1 MRKSYAAWMLLL
13 FSFCLLPGLAM
24 AAPAQ
29 AQDQLKLMVEG
40 KNVDADVPPIL
51 DQGRTL
57 VPVRVVA
64 EQLGAT
70 VTWDDGSRSATIVRG
85 QTTLE
90 LTLDRKTARKNGKD
104 VQLDTAPKVH
114 NGRML
119 LPLRFVSE
127 SLGLTVGWEDATR
140 TVIVNSPQTVSV
152 NGSGLA
158 AASPVYVIDGTA
170 FVPVDALANSFG
182 LKDWV
187 NKQTIRQ
194 TRTID
199 SVRVAP
205 LDEMRDLLG
214 ADTQWDQQNSRIT
227 FTRDT
232 KFTGVE
238 VDGEKVTIKTT
249 NRVIPAS
256 FTLEGPHRIVMDF
269 PQTHLSGKMQDGLDS
284 SYQGIA
290 YQASA
295 ANDSADRET
304 TQNNRVNDQSEMPS
318 WLSGIESDNESEDV
332 AADALNQVT
341 AAEAPVASD
350 PKPPLVTTI
359 RYSQYQPDVVRVV
372 VELSQKSNYDL
383 SQQED
388 GVSVT
393 LKPAPRKTGY
403 LIVIDAGHGGH
414 DNGASGVAG
423 NKEKD
428 YNLAVANKVVKLLSQ
443 YKEFQVV
450 ATRSTDVYLTLQQR
464 VEIANNMGA
473 DLFLSVHANSF
484 TPASRGTETFYYNAN
499 SEAFA
504 RLVHSYLVKATG
516 FPDRTVQIQP
526 FYVIK
531 NTKMPATL
539 TETGFLTNE
548 IENKQLMSPAFQ
560 DKIAQALAT
569 AIREYYLQH
578 Q

>member
-1 MRKSYAAWMLLL
+1 M
-13 FSFCLLPGLAM
+13 
-24 AAPAQ
+24 
-29 AQDQLKLMVEG
+29 
-40 KNVDADVPPIL
+40 
-51 DQGRTL
+51 
-57 VPVRVVA
+57 
-64 EQLGAT
+64 
-70 VTWDDGSRSATIVRG
+70 
-85 QTTLE
+85 
-90 LTLDRKTARKNGKD
+90 
-104 VQLDTAPKVH
+104 
-114 NGRML
+114 
-119 LPLRFVSE
+119 
-127 SLGLTVGWEDATR
+127 
-140 TVIVNSPQTVSV
+140 
-152 NGSGLA
+152 
-158 AASPVYVIDGTA
+158 
-170 FVPVDALANSFG
+170 
-182 LKDWV
+182 
-187 NKQTIRQ
+187 
-194 TRTID
+194 
-199 SVRVAP
+199 
-205 LDEMRDLLG
+205 
-214 ADTQWDQQNSRIT
+214 
-227 FTRDT
+227 
-232 KFTGVE
+232 
-238 VDGEKVTIKTT
+238 
-249 NRVIPAS
+249 
-256 FTLEGPHRIVMDF
+256 
-269 PQTHLSGKMQDGLDS
+269 
-284 SYQGIA
+284 
-290 YQASA
+290 
-295 ANDSADRET
+295 
-304 TQNNRVNDQSEMPS
+304 
-318 WLSGIESDNESEDV
+318 
-332 AADALNQVT
+332 
-341 AAEAPVASD
+341 
-350 PKPPLVTTI
+350 
-359 RYSQYQPDVVRVV
+359 
-372 VELSQKSNYDL
+372 
-383 SQQED
+383 
-388 GVSVT
+388 SVT

-484 TPASRGTETFYYNAN
+484 TPTSRGTETFYYNAN

>member
-40 KNVDADVPPIL
+40 KSVDADVPPVI

-70 VTWDDGSRSATIVRG
+70 VTWDDVSRSATIVRG

-90 LTLDRKTARKNGKD
+90 LTLDRKAARKNGKD

-127 SLGLTVGWEDATR
+127 SLGLTVGWEEATR

-152 NGSGLA
+152 NGTGLA
-158 AASPVYVIDGTA
+158 AASNVYVIDGTA
-170 FVPVDALANSFG
+170 FVPVDTLANSFG
-182 LKDWV
+182 LKDWA

-194 TRTID
+194 ARTID

-205 LDEMRDLLG
+205 LNEMKDLLG
-214 ADTQWDQQNSRIT
+214 ADAQWDQKNNRIT

-232 KFTGVE
+232 NFTGVE
-238 VDGEKVTIKTT
+238 VDGEKLTIKTT
-249 NRVIPAS
+249 NRVTPAS

-269 PQTHLSGKMQDGLDS
+269 PQTHLSSKMQNGLDS

-295 ANDSADRET
+295 ANDSDDRET
-304 TQNNRVNDQSEMPS
+304 TQNNRVNDPSEMPS
-318 WLSGIESDNESEDV
+318 WLSGIEENDDSEDV
-332 AADALNQVT
+332 AVDALSQVT
-341 AAEAPVASD
+341 AAAVPVASD
-350 PKPPLVTTI
+350 AKPPLVTTI

-484 TPASRGTETFYYNAN
+484 TPTSRGTETFYYNAN